1 METVI
6 PAEVLKHLREIAHQK
21 TDPLGG
27 GYTQAQAAEAM
38 GLTQTKAR
46 NVLRQLIVEGKLYS
60 RRVGI
65 NQDDAQELGYLSGC
79 SVPAYFFREG

>member
-1 METVI
+1 
-6 PAEVLKHLREIAHQK
+6 
-21 TDPLGG
+21 
-27 GYTQAQAAEAM
+27 M

-79 SVPAYFFREG
+79 SVPADGMAFSMSP